1 MSIAIMT
8 DSNSGITQE
17 QGKELGISVVPMPFY
32 IDGKLYFEGV
42 DLSREEFFAKQDAG
56 ADISTSMPS
65 PGDVLDQWKELL
77 KSYDQVVY
85 LPMSSA
91 LSSSC
96 QTAMA
101 MAEDE
106 FPDKVFVVDNQ
117 RISVTLREA
126 VLAAK
131 QMAENGMD
139 GDAIRDRL
147 LETKLDASIYIAVD
161 TLTNLKK
168 GGRITPAAAAIG
180 TLLKLKPVL
189 QIQGGKLD
197 AFAKCRTVKQA
208 RTTMIEAIEKDVQD
222 RFHMSVDDPDVII
235 NAAHTMDDTGA
246 EAWLR
251 EVQEAFPGKE
261 IYMDPLALSIACH
274 IGRGSSA
281 VTVSKKTPVA

>member
-77 KSYDQVVY
+77 KTCDQVVY

-208 RTTMIEAIEKDVQD
+208 RTTMIEAIEKDLQD

-235 NAAHTMDDTGA
+235 NAAHTMDDAGA